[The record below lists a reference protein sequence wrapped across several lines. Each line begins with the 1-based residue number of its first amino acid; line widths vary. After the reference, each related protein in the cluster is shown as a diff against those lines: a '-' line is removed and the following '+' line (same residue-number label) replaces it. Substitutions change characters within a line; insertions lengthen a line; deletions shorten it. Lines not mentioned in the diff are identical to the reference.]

1 MLPVKL
7 IFFIAFL
14 LSIEITEYL
23 NSYQNGGI
31 YEERNLVDQK
41 WTLENYLLTPRFN
54 VLDVDILFC
63 FEWMKFCIWIKVD
76 FVETEIRMW

>member
-41 WTLENYLLTPRFN
+41 
-54 VLDVDILFC
+54 
-63 FEWMKFCIWIKVD
+63 
-76 FVETEIRMW
+76 